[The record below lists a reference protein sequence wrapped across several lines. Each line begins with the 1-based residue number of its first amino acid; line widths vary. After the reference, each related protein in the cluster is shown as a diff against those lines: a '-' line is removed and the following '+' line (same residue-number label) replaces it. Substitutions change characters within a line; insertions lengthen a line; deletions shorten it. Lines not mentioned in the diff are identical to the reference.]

1 MSNVKVVD
9 DSNFETEVLQSDLPV
24 LVDFSAV
31 WCGPCQRQHP
41 EVEKFAD
48 RNAGK
53 VKVCTID
60 IDDAPNVTSQFS
72 IKGVP
77 SLLLFHNGKKLGYRV
92 GLTSAAALDVFLSEN
107 ISA

>member
-9 DSNFETEVLQSDLPV
+9 DLSFEVEVLQSDLPV

-31 WCGPCQRQHP
+31 WCGPCQRQNP

-48 RNAGK
+48 RNVGK

-60 IDDAPNVTSQFS
+60 IDDAPVVASKFS

-77 SLLLFHNGKKLGYRV
+77 SLLLFDNGHKVGSRV
-92 GLTSAAALDVFLSEN
+92 GLTPVAALETFVAEHLAE
-107 ISA
+107 